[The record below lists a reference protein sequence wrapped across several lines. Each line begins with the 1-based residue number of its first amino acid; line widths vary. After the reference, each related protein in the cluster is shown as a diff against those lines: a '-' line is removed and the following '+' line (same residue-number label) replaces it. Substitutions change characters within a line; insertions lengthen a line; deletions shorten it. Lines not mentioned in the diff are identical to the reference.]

1 MSIGPLITPASFAT
15 SPCASH
21 TLTITRP
28 KGNFAMT
35 ALLNELLEW
44 MFSPALPRLNG
55 RELKDTLGWLA
66 RTEVRPVHVNLMEC
80 V

>member
-1 MSIGPLITPASFAT
+1 MALVANAPTV
-15 SPCASH
+15 
-21 TLTITRP
+21 TIVVR
-28 KGNFAMT
+28 KDKAMT

-44 MFSPALPRLNG
+44 MFSPALPRLNE

-66 RTEVRPVHVNLMEC
+66 RAEVRPVHPNLLGC